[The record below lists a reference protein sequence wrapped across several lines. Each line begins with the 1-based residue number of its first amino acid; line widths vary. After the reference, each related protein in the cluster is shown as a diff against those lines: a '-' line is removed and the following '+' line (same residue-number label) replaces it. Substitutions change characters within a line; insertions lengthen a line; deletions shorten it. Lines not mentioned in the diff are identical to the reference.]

1 MVKQIRLPCGL
12 NKNGNVVYI
21 EEVKNGLGCEC
32 ICPGC
37 KQSLIAKNSGKKREH
52 HFAHLNIV
60 DCEHGFQSAVH
71 YMAKELFLEMQYF
84 KFIKNGKPVQYKI
97 DFVALETKIDNII
110 PDIIVTCDGKSFIVE
125 IYVTHAV
132 DDEKKLKIRNM
143 GISAIEIDLSRFKND
158 LIDKEMLKTELCRI
172 ENFTWVYDAD
182 VDLIEQKRSVIQKF
196 GRRLPFRIGNSIP
209 CPFLASNR
217 IKLAR
222 FVTLDFCLH
231 CHYCVYQREQ
241 RFVTCGKLI
250 MTPVNYETRSK
261 LLPHVFVNDG
271 KVMFSSEFKNYYE
284 SFFKKLEQSMQ
295 RQYYFFSN
303 LARSMY
309 T

>member
-21 EEVKNGLGCEC
+21 EEVTNGLGCEC

-52 HFAHLNIV
+52 HFAHLNIAG
-60 DCEHGFQSAVH
+60 CEHGYQSAVH
-71 YMAKELFLEMQYF
+71 YMAKELFLEMEYF
-84 KFIKNGKPVQYKI
+84 KFVKNGKPVQYKI
-97 DFVALETKIDNII
+97 DFVELETKIDAII
-110 PDIIVTCDGKSFIVE
+110 PDIIITCDGKTFIVE

-182 VDLIEQKRSVIQKF
+182 VDLIEQKRSVIQNY
-196 GRRLPFRIGNSIP
+196 GRRLAFQIGNAIP
-209 CPFLASNR
+209 CPFLASHPDR
-217 IKLAR
+217 LAR

-231 CHYCVYQREQ
+231 CPDCVYQSGQ
-241 RFVTCGKLI
+241 RFVTCGQVI
-250 MTPVNYETRSK
+250 MSPDNCETRSK

-271 KVMFSSEFKNYYE
+271 KVMFLTEFKNYYE